1 MRVLY
6 DASLG
11 IVDEGGIDGDDGL
24 TYNLSQQMLPSI
36 FQHLEKTE
44 VLKLSPANVF
54 VVVGVECSMSGD
66 VGHFDDA
73 VGSKQPLFPDC
84 AEEYTDDLK
93 HS

>member
-6 DASLG
+6 DASLE

-24 TYNLSQQMLPSI
+24 TYNLSQQMLPNI
-36 FQHLEKTE
+36 IQHLEKMG
-44 VLKLSPANVF
+44 VLTLFPVNVF
-54 VVVGVECSMSGD
+54 AVGDVEHSRSDD
-66 VGHFDDA
+66 VGHFDGV